1 MKTITL
7 THNKKKVLVNWA
19 NVQFAKE
26 TGDHFGNDYVEVYF
40 SNSDYISVEEGLADI
55 ELLLLNKTTNHFGQ
69 SVIAGQ
75 D

>member
-1 MKTITL
+1 MKTIKL
-7 THNKKKVLVNWA
+7 THNKKEILVNWA

-26 TGDHFGNDYVEVYF
+26 TSDHFANEFVEVYF
-40 SNSDYISVEEGLADI
+40 NNHDCISVEEGLSDI

-75 D
+75 N

>member
-7 THNKKKVLVNWA
+7 THNNKKILVNWT

-26 TGDHFGNDYVEVYF
+26 TGDNFGKEYVEVYF
-40 SNSDYISVEEGLADI
+40 NSYDYISVEEGLADI
-55 ELLLLNKTTNHFGQ
+55 ELLLLNKTTSHFGQ